1 MPYRRRKRSVITD
14 MAGNYGKKEHA
25 FRIFNADLKEGS
37 FPPVLFLYGPEEYLT
52 EWAAGSLVKRF
63 VNPAASALD
72 YVMLPEDCTADRLLE
87 AAGTFSVFSEKKVVW
102 ARDFA
107 PLSAASPRGFS
118 SEDRNKIKEYI
129 MNPNEGTLLIFSAP
143 EPDDKSELV
152 KELKKNCRCY
162 FFDKLDYPQ
171 LAAFAEKRFRAAGVS
186 ISRDTLKYLIDETGY
201 YNKETEYRI
210 FNLENDIKKIIAYS
224 DGVRI
229 KEEDVS
235 ATLNGDMDTF
245 VFNFLDA
252 ISGNRKDLAFG
263 LLHNILTSG
272 SDVFSIIG
280 LLVNHF
286 ELVLE
291 VREFREEGL
300 SLQAITSKLRI
311 HEFRVKKA
319 MGFAEKFTA
328 EKLRNIL
335 SQLYETDRNIKTGA
349 LEQNMALELLVGRI

>member
-1 MPYRRRKRSVITD
+1 
-14 MAGNYGKKEHA
+14 MAGNFGKKEHA
-25 FRIFNADLKEGS
+25 FRTFNADIKEGN
-37 FPPVLFLYGPEEYLT
+37 FPPVMFMYGPEEYLT

-63 VNPAASALD
+63 VNPASEALD
-72 YVMLPEDCTADRLLE
+72 YVVLADDCTSDQIIE
-87 AAGTFSVFSEKKVVW
+87 AAGTFSIFSERKVVW

-107 PLSAASPRGFS
+107 PLSSANPRGFS
-118 SEDRNKIKEYI
+118 ASDRERLKEYI
-129 MNPNEGTLLIFSAP
+129 RNPNEGTLLIFSTAEP
-143 EPDDKSELV
+143 EDKSELV

-171 LAAFAEKRFRAAGVS
+171 LAAFAEKRFRAAGVY
-186 ISRDTLKYLIDETGY
+186 IGRDTLKYLIDETGY

-229 KEEDVS
+229 TEEDVS

-252 ISGNRKDLAFG
+252 ISGNRKDTAFG
-263 LLHNILTSG
+263 LLHNILASE

-291 VREFREEGL
+291 VREFREEGM
-300 SLQAITSKLRI
+300 SLPAITSKLKI

-328 EKLRNIL
+328 EKLRSIL

-349 LEQNMALELLVGRI
+349 LEQNLALELLVGRI